1 MSKYTFKCEGC
12 GQEHEYALL
21 DGYYVGDRLLE
32 GVMFEVRIA
41 DDGTFSVAP
50 RAGMEAYLIGL
61 NMPHWIKL
69 MTEYAK
75 KRDLFTCPTPK
86 CREDIENPTDY

>member
-41 DDGTFSVAP
+41 DDGTFSATP
-50 RAGMEAYLIGL
+50 CAGMEGYLIGL
-61 NMPHWIKL
+61 NMPHWIEL
-69 MTEYAK
+69 MTKYAK
-75 KRDLFTCPTPK
+75 KRDLFTCPDPK
-86 CREDIENPTDY
+86 CGEDIENPTDY